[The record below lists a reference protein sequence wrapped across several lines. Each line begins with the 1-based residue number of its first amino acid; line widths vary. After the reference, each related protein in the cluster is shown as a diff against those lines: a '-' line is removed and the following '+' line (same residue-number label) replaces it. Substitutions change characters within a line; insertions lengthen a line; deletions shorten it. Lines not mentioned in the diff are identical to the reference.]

1 LKEILRD
8 GIMERKKS
16 APPYSEEHRE
26 GTQSHRKD
34 EEIMES
40 CSCGKYQ
47 YGDEAKLPDP
57 AWQYVKEGF
66 MGTVYKCCKC
76 GCLWFKTISSGIIGM
91 PIYIKS
97 KPDADFGKPS
107 PASDVRLEDL
117 LVKK

>member
-1 LKEILRD
+1 MRT
-8 GIMERKKS
+8 
-16 APPYSEEHRE
+16 PPLLADF
-26 GTQSHRKD
+26 SHARACKPFCENSLTLPD

-47 YGDEAKLPDP
+47 YGDEVKLPNS

-66 MGTVYKCCKC
+66 MGTVYKCSRC

>member
-1 LKEILRD
+1 
-8 GIMERKKS
+8 
-16 APPYSEEHRE
+16 
-26 GTQSHRKD
+26 
-34 EEIMES
+34 MES

-47 YGDEAKLPDP
+47 YGDEVKLPNS

-66 MGTVYKCCKC
+66 MGTVYKCSRC

-97 KPDADFGKPS
+97 KPDADFGKSS

>member
-1 LKEILRD
+1 
-8 GIMERKKS
+8 
-16 APPYSEEHRE
+16 
-26 GTQSHRKD
+26 
-34 EEIMES
+34 
-40 CSCGKYQ
+40 
-47 YGDEAKLPDP
+47 
-57 AWQYVKEGF
+57 
-66 MGTVYKCCKC
+66 MGTVYKCSRC